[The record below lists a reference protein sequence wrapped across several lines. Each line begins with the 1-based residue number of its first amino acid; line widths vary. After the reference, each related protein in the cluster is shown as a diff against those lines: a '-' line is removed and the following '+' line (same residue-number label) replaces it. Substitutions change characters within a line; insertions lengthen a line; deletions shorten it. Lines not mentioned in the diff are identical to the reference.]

1 MLLPQPQIP
10 PGVARLALE
19 LQPSTEMRGPQNK
32 PQGKTRHGVA
42 QNVAV
47 ADLSAHYPTRDDHS
61 KGKPV
66 KLMTILS
73 SLGFVL
79 VNLLLY
85 DSRRSYSIILFLTLV
100 ASGGFVACPS
110 RSEFLDSC
118 PATVIL
124 LADLCFGAAESV
136 RSTRCPGVSNST
148 TKPYYT
154 DNRLHILCS
163 SSYVLYYTVKSINKR
178 NSQNQTTILF

>member
-1 MLLPQPQIP
+1 MLLPQPQIRL
-10 PGVARLALE
+10 GVSRLVLE
-19 LQPSTEMRGPQNK
+19 LQPPTEMRRPQSK
-32 PQGKTRHGVA
+32 PQGKTRHGIA

-47 ADLSAHYPTRDDHS
+47 ADLSAHYPTRDDDH
-61 KGKPV
+61 GKPV

-73 SLGFVL
+73 SLGFAL
-79 VNLLLY
+79 FNLLPY
-85 DSRRSYSIILFLTLV
+85 DSRHSYSIILFLTLV

-110 RSEFLDSC
+110 RGEFLDSC

-136 RSTRCPGVSNST
+136 RSTRCPGVSHSI

-163 SSYVLYYTVKSINKR
+163 SS
-178 NSQNQTTILF
+178 